1 MAFWQRVLEGEKY
14 VTGLLVPVAIYT
26 IRQSFL
32 QVITSQAADLV
43 VKQLTRKMLNNFDR
57 RYHPTTNGELIYE
70 REVSLGH
77 GNQYTAIHPYFF
89 KAAFID
95 PCTHHFLRKI
105 LAVDNYNQVC

>member
-14 VTGLLVPVAIYT
+14 VTGSLVPVAIYT

-32 QVITSQAADLV
+32 QVIASQAADPVL
-43 VKQLTRKMLNNFDR
+43 KQLTRKILDNFDR
-57 RYHPTTNGELIYE
+57 QYHTTTNEELIYE

-77 GNQYTAIHPYFF
+77 GNRYTAIHPYFF
-89 KAAFID
+89 KAAFLD

-105 LAVDNYNQVC
+105 LAVENYNQVC